1 VGDRFTFTKESPL
14 NLLNSATET
23 DVVLE
28 AALEQKVRS
37 LTARASAVKD
47 PVASREAAFKAW
59 RTIRANHRRESA
71 KGTVPLLEFMGKEIP
86 LPLGVRGGTYVLHAP
101 LIKAS
106 KLTYVSKGGV
116 GKELSDGWV
125 INYAIGCTFGC
136 KFCYVDSIHKKFSF
150 TRAGDIVY
158 NPWGF
163 YFSVPENLDK
173 LIDETDWGRWKG
185 KEVMLSSTHDP
196 YLPQLREWTRKILET
211 ALAAG
216 VKFCIQ
222 TRSPLVE
229 RDFDLIQRYQRLV
242 RLQVSVSTLNNKL
255 ARIVEPRVVPPQRRL
270 EVLRKAKEM
279 GLRTGVILAPIFPS
293 VKVRPDVLED
303 MSEMAQE
310 LAEIRPDYIY
320 GESVHLRGINMA
332 YLEDALG
339 EPMKIDGFDKPM
351 EKIFHA
357 ALARHGLKG
366 RWWPEH

>member
-1 VGDRFTFTKESPL
+1 M
-14 NLLNSATET
+14 
-23 DVVLE
+23 
-28 AALEQKVRS
+28 EQKVRR

-59 RTIRANHRRESA
+59 RTIRDNHRREAA
-71 KGTVPLLEFMGKEIP
+71 KGSMPLLEFMGKEMA
-86 LPLGVRGGTYVLHAP
+86 LPPGVRGGSYVLHPP
-101 LIKAS
+101 LVKSS

-125 INYAIGCTFGC
+125 INFAIGCTFGC

-150 TRAGDIVY
+150 TRAGDLVY

-163 YFSVPENLDK
+163 YFSVPENLSE
-173 LIDETDWGRWKG
+173 LIDQTDWRKWKG

-196 YLPQLREWTRKILET
+196 YLPQLREWTRRILER
-211 ALAAG
+211 ALEAG

-229 RDFDLIQRYQRLV
+229 RDFDLIERHRRLV
-242 RLQVSVSTLNNKL
+242 RLQVSVSTLNERL

-270 EVLRKAKEM
+270 DVLRKARAR
-279 GLRTGVILAPIFPS
+279 GLRTGVIIAPIFPS
-293 VKVRPDVLED
+293 VKVRPNVLED
-303 MSEMAQE
+303 MSEIARE
-310 LAEIRPDYIY
+310 LSLVRPDYIY

-339 EPMKIDGFDKPM
+339 EPMRIDGFDLSM
-351 EKIFHA
+351 EKVFHA
-357 ALARHGLKG
+357 ALARQGLRG